1 MGGDNDRVDDDLKK
15 QYTADDSH
23 GFHLVLGS
31 DIIYVEEILDPFFQS
46 VDRLLADGGEFC
58 LAYARAMSRLIWS

>member
-1 MGGDNDRVDDDLKK
+1 MIRVDDDLKK
-15 QYTADDSH
+15 QYMADDNH

-31 DIIYVEEILDPFFQS
+31 DSYLRGRTLDPFFQS

-58 LAYARAMSRLIWS
+58 LAYARKCQD